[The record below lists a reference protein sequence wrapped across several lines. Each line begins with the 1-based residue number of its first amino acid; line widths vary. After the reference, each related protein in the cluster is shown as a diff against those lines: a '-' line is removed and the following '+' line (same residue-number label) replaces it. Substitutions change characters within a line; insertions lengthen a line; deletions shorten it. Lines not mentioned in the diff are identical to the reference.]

1 MVFLVTELMTGGEM
15 FDKIQKQKTFS
26 EKEASL
32 VMKTITS
39 TGKFLS
45 DKTTSL
51 NFISK
56 VAYLHKNRIAHRDLK
71 PSNILYADEVNY
83 KNKYLFKVTLY
94 ALVWRSKHNSHC

>member
-39 TGKFLS
+39 TGKAILIIF
-45 DKTTSL
+45 
-51 NFISK
+51 
-56 VAYLHKNRIAHRDLK
+56 KNI
-71 PSNILYADEVNY
+71 NQIN
-83 KNKYLFKVTLY
+83 
-94 ALVWRSKHNSHC
+94 